1 VDDAIDAFLL
11 AATNEQT
18 YGKYFNLGGEP
29 PVNLKELADLLVLI
43 NGSGE
48 YRICNFMEDRKK
60 IDIGDYYSDFTLIRE
75 VLGWKPRISLQ
86 EGLKHTLA
94 FYRENLKHYL

>member
-1 VDDAIDAFLL
+1 
-11 AATNEQT
+11 
-18 YGKYFNLGGEP
+18 
-29 PVNLKELADLLVLI
+29 
-43 NGSGE
+43 
-48 YRICNFMEDRKK
+48 MEDRKK

-86 EGLKHTLA
+86 EGLKHTLS